1 MGVDSDAVAAL
12 PWYHVLDLPGGVTTE
27 GYYDLRKVVNRILP
41 DDLSGKRCLDAAT
54 ASGFF
59 AFEMEKRGAAEVV
72 AIDLDRIEQR
82 DWQMPWKLTPHAN
95 AVANSF
101 AYAKEAFGSQATRIP
116 CSLYDASPDKLGTFD
131 FVFIGSVLLHLRDP
145 VQALRALRTV
155 TAGTLRSYEVHL
167 LKASLLHP
175 RMPVAELARQEDSR
189 WWTPNRAAHR
199 RWMVAAGF
207 EIVGSS
213 GWTFQPFG
221 GLAKGQ
227 STQQLLRTMWRVN
240 RLGERLVG
248 VPSGWFEGRPAVPTG
263 QP

>member
-1 MGVDSDAVAAL
+1 VAVDKDTVDAL
-12 PWYHVLDLPGGVTTE
+12 PWYHVLELPGGVTTK
-27 GYYDLRKVVNRILP
+27 GYYDLRKVVHRILP

-72 AIDLDRIEQR
+72 GIDLDRIEQR
-82 DWQMPWKLTPHAN
+82 DWQLPWKLTPSAN
-95 AVANSF
+95 AVADSF
-101 AYAKEAFGSQATRIP
+101 EYAKRAFGSKATRIP
-116 CSLYDASPDKLGTFD
+116 CSLYDASPDTLGTFD

-145 VQALRALRTV
+145 VLALRALRTV
-155 TAGTLRSYEVHL
+155 TTGTLRSYEVHL
-167 LKASLLHP
+167 LKASLLRP
-175 RMPVAELARQEDSR
+175 RMPVAQLARQADSR

-207 EIVGSS
+207 EIVDSS

-221 GLAKGQ
+221 PLATGQKAGLVVL
-227 STQQLLRTMWRVN
+227 SMWRVN

-248 VPSGWFEGRPAVPTG
+248 VPSGWFDGRPAVPVES
-263 QP
+263 